1 MEKLKLSLEECIQ
14 LSFLII
20 RNETLAEVAAMCLW
34 CAGWAGPGAWGH
46 LHGDRALS
54 VGQQAQGEGAGKAQ
68 AWSRAGKQ
76 GLVGLPAVKSAG
88 LAARA

>member
-1 MEKLKLSLEECIQ
+1 MSLVC
-14 LSFLII
+14 
-20 RNETLAEVAAMCLW
+20 RV
-34 CAGWAGPGAWGH
+34 GWARSMGAPPW
-46 LHGDRALS
+46 DRALS